1 MNRTFRL
8 TVRLLV
14 PALVV
19 VALLAAAL
27 FRGDRDGFT
36 RAERA
41 LLDVPDSVLYVEVV
55 DDPSD
60 YAILRTPCTD
70 LSDKALLS
78 DGFRKLAAKMLAT
91 VRAPEQDGVGIAA
104 PQVGLSRRVICVQR
118 LDKPGEPFEVYANV
132 RIDTAYGDRV
142 RGPEGCLSVPPY
154 RGYVTRW
161 TDVVVS
167 WKDVET
173 LNIRRDTIHGY
184 TAVIFQHECDHLD
197 GILYTDRADTVFYNA
212 SWAAERA
219 RYDSLGCYRRK

>member
-1 MNRTFRL
+1 MNEKMKRTL
-8 TVRLLV
+8 RLLGL
-14 PALVV
+14 ALACA
-19 VALLAAAL
+19 ALFAAAL
-27 FRGDRDGFT
+27 LRGSRSGFT
-36 RAERA
+36 KAERA
-41 LLDVPDSVLYVEVV
+41 ILDVPDSVLYVEVV
-55 DDPSD
+55 DNPSD
-60 YAILRTPCTD
+60 YAILRTPCAGF
-70 LSDKALLS
+70 SDKALKS
-78 DGFRKLAAKMLAT
+78 REFRKLAAKMLAT

-118 LDKPGEPFEVYANV
+118 LDKSGEPFEVYPNV
-132 RIDTAYGDRV
+132 RIDTAFGARV

-167 WKDVET
+167 WKDAET
-173 LNIRRDTIHGY
+173 LESRRDTVHGY

-197 GILYTDRADTVFYNA
+197 GILYTDRADTVFYNE

>member
-1 MNRTFRL
+1 MIAFLRRTALPLGF
-8 TVRLLV
+8 VLLFLAL
-14 PALVV
+14 PACG
-19 VALLAAAL
+19 LL
-27 FRGDRDGFT
+27 RKDSGFT
-36 RAERA
+36 KAERA

-55 DDPSD
+55 QNAADSL
-60 YAILRTPCTD
+60 ILRTPCTD
-70 LSDKALLS
+70 LSDNALRS
-78 DGFRKLAAKMLAT
+78 KEFRKLAAKLKAT

-132 RIDTAYGDRV
+132 RIDTAFGDRV

-167 WKDVET
+167 HRDPET
-173 LNIRRDTIHGY
+173 LALCRDTVHGY

-197 GILYTDRADTVFYNA
+197 GILYTDRADTVFYNPR
-212 SWAAERA
+212 WAAERA
-219 RYDSLGCYRRK
+219 HYDSLGLYRKR

>member
-1 MNRTFRL
+1 MSKKLIFS
-8 TVRLLV
+8 LLV
-14 PALVV
+14 LALSCVALALPAL
-19 VALLAAAL
+19 L
-27 FRGDRDGFT
+27 RGDRDGFT

-41 LLDVPDSVLYVEVV
+41 LMDVPDSVLYVENVAFSE
-55 DDPSD
+55 DSL
-60 YAILRTPCTD
+60 ILRKPCAD
-70 LSDKALLS
+70 LSDRALQS
-78 DGFRKLAAKMLAT
+78 KTFRQLAAKMLAT

-161 TDVVVS
+161 TDVIIS

-173 LNIRRDTIHGY
+173 LEIKRDTIQGY

-197 GILYTDRADTVFYNA
+197 GILYTDRADTVFYNDR
-212 SWAAERA
+212 WAAERA
-219 RYDSLGCYRRK
+219 RYDSLGCYGRR